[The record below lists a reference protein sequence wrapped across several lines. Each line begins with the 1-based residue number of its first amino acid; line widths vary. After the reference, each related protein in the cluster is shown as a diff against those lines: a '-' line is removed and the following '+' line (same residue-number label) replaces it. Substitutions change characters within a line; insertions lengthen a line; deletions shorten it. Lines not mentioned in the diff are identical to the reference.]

1 MDYIDMSLMD
11 SFQFSQRLFGQ
22 KIATLPLTLFE
33 SNLWAFTCSLSLQAK
48 VTLVLTWW
56 WSLFL
61 ENLRMVLQSK
71 IIELISVI
79 HLPRLS
85 LHPFVKLEIQDLEK
99 RIQMVVGE
107 DDNVYDSL
115 PKPKKTK
122 NKQTKQTFCQ
132 KH

>member
-1 MDYIDMSLMD
+1 
-11 SFQFSQRLFGQ
+11 
-22 KIATLPLTLFE
+22 
-33 SNLWAFTCSLSLQAK
+33 
-48 VTLVLTWW
+48 
-56 WSLFL
+56 
-61 ENLRMVLQSK
+61 MVLQSK

-79 HLPRLS
+79 HLPTLS

-122 NKQTKQTFCQ
+122 NKQTKQAFCKKKIKNIPHDMFCQ
-132 KH
+132 SIYLQGLIIARITCNLYSLMKQLNMCPQVIIIT